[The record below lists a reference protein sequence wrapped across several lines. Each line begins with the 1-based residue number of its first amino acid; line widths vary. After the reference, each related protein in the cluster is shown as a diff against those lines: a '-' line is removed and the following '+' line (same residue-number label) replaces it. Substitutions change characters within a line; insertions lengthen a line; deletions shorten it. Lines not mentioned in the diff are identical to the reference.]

1 MSDETQPKEAQP
13 KDGLSE
19 YIEEIEK
26 LRNGSYYFVLG
37 VTIGPD
43 KDGRP
48 VTIPMMIGDGLELA
62 KQQIKII
69 DDKGGERVA
78 EGNMTVQTAFI
89 QAIGHALTFGFERLP
104 WEGYDKNAVAME
116 LLSAMRVG
124 APEADK
130 GQQVANKP
138 RIVKP

>member
-1 MSDETQPKEAQP
+1 MSDETQPKEEQSN
-13 KDGLSE
+13 DGLSE
-19 YIEEIEK
+19 YIREIEK
-26 LRNGSYYFVLG
+26 LRDGSYYYVLG

-62 KQQIKII
+62 KQQIKIV
-69 DDKGGERVA
+69 DDKDGERVA
-78 EGNMTVQTAFI
+78 EGTMTVQTAFI
-89 QAIGHALTFGFERLP
+89 QAIGHAVKFGFERLP

-124 APEADK
+124 TPETGEGQRAAD
-130 GQQVANKP
+130 KP